1 MASRAPLPAEGDASA
16 SQHKANTISQPTHT
30 AINDSSRVFGLD
42 GASDRNGALSPRP
55 TAHARPVL
63 ICPGYNARALSRSP
77 SPYRRKRTR
86 SPSPYRNK
94 RALDR
99 SPSPYR
105 HGRADQRQNARD
117 PRTLPKRKAS
127 PPRDSR
133 SEKRPHTDRSRQG
146 ERLPRNRTDE
156 ARLGTGYSRD
166 PQDRTDRSHGKP
178 LSYEELEHPTPV
190 PGYQDGL
197 LIDSQPQKSARERA
211 VQSSG
216 DSRARSAQIARDNQ
230 PNDVAMYVHLVF
242 CLSKPLTEFQDKR
255 TRRT

>member
-1 MASRAPLPAEGDASA
+1 MASRAPLSSEGDASD
-16 SQHKANTISQPTHT
+16 SQHKANTISQPSHT

-42 GASDRNGALSPRP
+42 GASDRNGALSSPC
-55 TAHARPVL
+55 TAHTRLVL
-63 ICPGYNARALSRSP
+63 ISPGYNARALSRSP

-105 HGRADQRQNARD
+105 HGRADQKHTASD

-133 SEKRPHTDRSRQG
+133 SEKRPHTDRSRHG
-146 ERLPRNRTDE
+146 ERLPSNRTE
-156 ARLGTGYSRD
+156 
-166 PQDRTDRSHGKP
+166 PI
-178 LSYEELEHPTPV
+178 SYGELEHPNPV
-190 PGYQDGL
+190 PRYQDGL
-197 LIDSQPQKSARERA
+197 LIESQPQKSARERA

-216 DSRARSAQIARDNQ
+216 DSRARGAQIPRANQ
-230 PNDVAMYVHLVF
+230 PKDVEMYVQNVF
-242 CLSKPLTEFQDKR
+242 LCSPKSL
-255 TRRT
+255 

>member
-1 MASRAPLPAEGDASA
+1 M
-16 SQHKANTISQPTHT
+16 
-30 AINDSSRVFGLD
+30 D
-42 GASDRNGALSPRP
+42 GASDRNGVPPRP
-55 TAHARPVL
+55 RAASTRPVL
-63 ICPGYNARALSRSP
+63 IPVGYNARALSRSP

-86 SPSPYRNK
+86 SPSPYRNR

-105 HGRADQRQNARD
+105 RGRADQKHTASD

-133 SEKRPHTDRSRQG
+133 SEKRPHTDRSRHG

-156 ARLGTGYSRD
+156 ARPGTGHPRESR
-166 PQDRTDRSHGKP
+166 GKP
-178 LSYEELEHPTPV
+178 VSYEELEHPNPV
-190 PGYQDGL
+190 PGYQDAL

-216 DSRARSAQIARDNQ
+216 DSRARSAQIARANQ
-230 PNDVAMYVHLVF
+230 SKDVDMYV
-242 CLSKPLTEFQDKR
+242 
-255 TRRT
+255 